1 MAGKELSGSTDIFFE
16 AETQKSSLF
25 LGKLPAT
32 GLDLHA
38 HHFSWLGYM
47 LLHCKSFGSDIL
59 FNIASVFTQ
68 T

>member
-32 GLDLHA
+32 GLDLHT
-38 HHFSWLGYM
+38 HHFSWLGY
-47 LLHCKSFGSDIL
+47 
-59 FNIASVFTQ
+59 IAAALQVIWLRYFI
-68 T
+68 